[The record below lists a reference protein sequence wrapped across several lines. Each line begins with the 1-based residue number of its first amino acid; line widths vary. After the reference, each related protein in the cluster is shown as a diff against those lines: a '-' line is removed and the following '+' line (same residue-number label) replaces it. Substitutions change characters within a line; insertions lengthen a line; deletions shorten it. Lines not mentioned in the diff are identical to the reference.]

1 MTNNT
6 ITVMKKELARF
17 FGDRRLVITTLLLPG
32 IMIYVVYSFLGG
44 AMMKTILP
52 EESYVAKAYVVDM
65 PDSLREDLRELKV
78 DWQPADREQLTQ
90 IRQEIQEK
98 QADGLVV
105 FPADFDSAV
114 ENYQVQSGEPAPNV
128 EIYYNSAETESAHF
142 YNEVSEILEA
152 YETSLANKLDI
163 NAGESVYYDC
173 ATGKDT
179 TGRMFSMMMP
189 LLLMMFLYSGCMSVA
204 PESIAGEKE
213 RGTIATLLV
222 TPMKRSS
229 LALGKVFSLSIIALL
244 AGCSSFVGTFAA
256 LPKMMG
262 GELTGVDSSVYTP
275 VDFLMLLL
283 IILSTVMVLVS
294 VIALISAFAKSVKEA
309 ATAVSPLMIVVTFIS
324 LSPMLGNGEEIPLY
338 RYLIPVYNSVQC
350 MNGIFSF
357 TYQPAEIL
365 VTVAANL
372 CAAGVLVFGLTRA
385 FQSEKVMFG

>member
-32 IMIYVVYSFLGG
+32 IMIYVVYSFLGSV
-44 AMMKTILP
+44 MMKTMLP
-52 EESYVAKAYVVDM
+52 EDTYVAKAYVVDM
-65 PDSLREDLRELKV
+65 PDSVREEMRELRV
-78 DWQPADREQLTQ
+78 DWQQADREQLTE

-98 QADGLVV
+98 QVDGLVV
-105 FPADFDSAV
+105 FPADFDTVV
-114 ENYQVQSGEPAPNV
+114 ENYQVSSGESAPNV
-128 EIYYNSAETESAHF
+128 EIYYNSAEPESAHF
-142 YNEVSEILEA
+142 YNEVSEVLEQ

-163 NAGESVYYDC
+163 NAGDSVYYDC
-173 ATGKDT
+173 ATSKDT
-179 TGRMFSMMMP
+179 TGQMFSMMMP

-222 TPMKRSS
+222 TPI
-229 LALGKVFSLSIIALL
+229 SLSIIALL
-244 AGCSSFVGTFAA
+244 AGCSSFIGPFAA
-256 LPKMMG
+256 VPKMMG
-262 GELTGVDSSVYTP
+262 GELTGVDSSVYVP
-275 VDFLMLLL
+275 MDYAMLLL

-294 VIALISAFAKSVKEA
+294 MIALVSAFAKSVKEA
-309 ATAVSPLMIVVTFIS
+309 ATTVSPFTIVVTFIG
-324 LSPMLGNGEEIPLY
+324 LSPMLSQGKEIPLY

-357 TYQPAEIL
+357 SYQPAEII
-365 VTVAANL
+365 VTVIVNL

-385 FQSEKVMFG
+385 FQSEKIIYS